1 MNPQVYRRPNKPAVL
16 AVKVRGGMSPPLTE
30 LPITVPEVHKD
41 TECHVTPEVYGDVM
55 VSVLGDVSGKRICE
69 PEAGTGMLVHCL
81 LKAGVMPVNIVAV
94 ELNNSLFQTLEKR
107 FHGQPVTLK
116 NECFLEFA
124 ESCEM
129 FDSIV
134 MNPPFR
140 QVNRHIDAAI
150 KVLRSGGMLVAL
162 VPITFNRSGFDLV
175 ETLPDDVFAATTVNT
190 KIVRYVKP

>member
-1 MNPQVYRRPNKPAVL
+1 MNPQVYRRPNKPAEL
-16 AVKVRGGMSPPLTE
+16 AVKVRGGMIPPLTE
-30 LPITVPEVHKD
+30 LPVTVPEVHND

-55 VSVLGDVSGKRICE
+55 VSVLGDISGKRICE

-94 ELNNSLFQTLEKR
+94 ELNTTLFQTLENR
-107 FHGQPVTLK
+107 FHGQAVTLK
-116 NECFLEFA
+116 NECFFGYA

-129 FDSIV
+129 FDSVV

-150 KVLRSGGMLVAL
+150 KVLRTEGILVAL

-175 ETLPDDVFAATTVNT
+175 ETLPGDVFAATKVNT